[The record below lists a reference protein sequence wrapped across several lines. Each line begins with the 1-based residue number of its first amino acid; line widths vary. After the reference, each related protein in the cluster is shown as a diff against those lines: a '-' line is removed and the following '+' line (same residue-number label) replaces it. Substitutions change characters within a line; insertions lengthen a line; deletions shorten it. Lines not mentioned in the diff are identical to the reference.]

1 MSNVNCF
8 VKQMPHTPLTPGSTH
23 GPNGGPPSV
32 PPVSSN
38 STTITSSADSI
49 KNSTGA
55 PVHDATT
62 SVDLPSD
69 LNFDP
74 AAVIDGEA
82 QGQEGLNVSISDTG
96 IGDIVL
102 NFCVSVCL
110 YVNAESGYAKYP
122 TITGIFLYFD
132 IQCACMLKE
141 VRYHETCCQ
150 PVS

>member
-1 MSNVNCF
+1 
-8 VKQMPHTPLTPGSTH
+8 MPHTPLTPGSTH
-23 GPNGGPPSV
+23 TPIGGPNGGSPNV

-38 STTITSSADSI
+38 STTITSSTDSL

-82 QGQEGLNVSISDTG
+82 QGQEGLNVSICILLS
-96 IGDIVL
+96 L
-102 NFCVSVCL
+102 
-110 YVNAESGYAKYP
+110 
-122 TITGIFLYFD
+122 
-132 IQCACMLKE
+132 
-141 VRYHETCCQ
+141 H
-150 PVS
+150 